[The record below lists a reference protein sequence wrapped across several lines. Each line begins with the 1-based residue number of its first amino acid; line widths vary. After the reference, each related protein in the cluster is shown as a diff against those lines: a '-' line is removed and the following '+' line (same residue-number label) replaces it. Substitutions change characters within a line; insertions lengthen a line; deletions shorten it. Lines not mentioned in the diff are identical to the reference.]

1 MKLTAQTWSEYVA
14 RLARLNQSAGQ
25 LMADYIAAHGTG
37 DTDALIAYAHA
48 LVTKYGEGSAELACQ
63 MYDALAAAAKAG
75 VPAAEPAQPASYGE
89 VARMVQATKASQP
102 QMQQGVSR
110 LVKRAGA
117 DTTLKNA
124 LRDGAEFAWIPQG
137 DTCAFCLTLAS
148 RGWQKASQAAIKGGH
163 AEHIHANCD
172 CEYAIRFDGT
182 STVAGYDPDKY
193 LRQYRAA
200 DGDINK
206 LRRVNYAANKERI
219 NAQKRAAYAL
229 RQKNRGQKVAITDI
243 AIQKVPLVAP
253 NGADHQ
259 TAFFIQ
265 ETHKEL
271 LRFAQKQNGSN
282 EVACLLDLTTGEK
295 LDFVKGDQ
303 ISVDIEGD
311 AASYHWL
318 RNSPEKSLMLCHNHP
333 GQSYFSDSDLVLF
346 LEQLAAERKD
356 AVADVPFAAFVDALL
371 HELREPAL
379 QVAVDGDLLDERVGA
394 LRQHRR
400 RLDLDVVI
408 EVDAQLLD
416 EGPQDALEEGVDRQ
430 HREARVVVQDFRTHL
445 GGAFAHRTLVER
457 QLAAEVFQIGACA
470 SRGQTVDLLQD
481 ARFHLLGGL
490 VGEGHGEDVAV
501 NAGLFDH
508 VAHVFVRQ
516 LVGLARPCACIQ
528 NSRPHCPKCR
538 FR

>member
-14 RLARLNQSAGQ
+14 RLAQLNQRAGQ

-37 DTDALIAYAHA
+37 DTDPLIAYAHA

-172 CEYAIRFDGT
+172 CEYAIRFDGR
-182 STVAGYDPDKY
+182 STVAGYDPDEY
-193 LRQYRAA
+193 LRRYRAA
-200 DGDINK
+200 GSDVNA
-206 LRRVNYAANKERI
+206 LRRVNYAKNRERI

-271 LRFAQKQNGSN
+271 LRFAQKQNDSN

-303 ISVDIEGD
+303 ISVDIERD

-346 LEQLAAERKD
+346 LEHEAIGTLSIVTNQGKVWTISKTQGYNFKTAFSEFKKCILASNGNHDNAIDSFLKN
-356 AVADVPFAAFVDALL
+356 
-371 HELREPAL
+371 
-379 QVAVDGDLLDERVGA
+379 GYNYG
-394 LRQHRR
+394 
-400 RLDLDVVI
+400 
-408 EVDAQLLD
+408 
-416 EGPQDALEEGVDRQ
+416 
-430 HREARVVVQDFRTHL
+430 
-445 GGAFAHRTLVER
+445 VER
-457 QLAAEVFQIGACA
+457 
-470 SRGQTVDLLQD
+470 R
-481 ARFHLLGGL
+481 
-490 VGEGHGEDVAV
+490 
-501 NAGLFDH
+501 
-508 VAHVFVRQ
+508 
-516 LVGLARPCACIQ
+516 
-528 NSRPHCPKCR
+528 
-538 FR
+538 

>member
-1 MKLTAQTWSEYVA
+1 MNISEKAWREYVA
-14 RLARLNQSAGQ
+14 RLARLNQRAGQ

-75 VPAAEPAQPASYGE
+75 VPAAEPAQTAAYSE
-89 VARMVQATKASQP
+89 VARMVQATKQSLP
-102 QMQQGVSR
+102 QMQRGVSR

-124 LRDGAEFAWIPQG
+124 LRDGAEWAWIPQG

-163 AEHIHANCD
+163 AEHIHSNCD

-182 STVAGYDPDKY
+182 STVAGYDPDEY
-193 LRQYRAA
+193 LRRYRAA
-200 DGDINK
+200 GSDVNA
-206 LRRVNYAANKERI
+206 LRRVNYAANRERI

-271 LRFAQKQNGSN
+271 LRFAQKQNDSN

-318 RNSPEKSLMLCHNHP
+318 RHSPEKSLMLCHNHP

-346 LEQLAAERKD
+346 LEHGAIGTLSIVTNQGK
-356 AVADVPFAAFVDALL
+356 VWTISKTQGYNFKTAFSEFKKCVLTSNGNHDKAIDCFLKN
-371 HELREPAL
+371 
-379 QVAVDGDLLDERVGA
+379 GYNYG
-394 LRQHRR
+394 
-400 RLDLDVVI
+400 
-408 EVDAQLLD
+408 
-416 EGPQDALEEGVDRQ
+416 
-430 HREARVVVQDFRTHL
+430 
-445 GGAFAHRTLVER
+445 VER
-457 QLAAEVFQIGACA
+457 
-470 SRGQTVDLLQD
+470 R
-481 ARFHLLGGL
+481 
-490 VGEGHGEDVAV
+490 
-501 NAGLFDH
+501 
-508 VAHVFVRQ
+508 
-516 LVGLARPCACIQ
+516 
-528 NSRPHCPKCR
+528 
-538 FR
+538 

>member
-1 MKLTAQTWSEYVA
+1 MRITATAWAAYTQQLAKL
-14 RLARLNQSAGQ
+14 NKKAGQ

-75 VPAAEPAQPASYGE
+75 VPAAEPAEPASYGE
-89 VARMVQATKASQP
+89 IARMVQATKASPP

-124 LRDGAEFAWIPQG
+124 LRDGAEFAWVPQG

-172 CEYAIRFDGT
+172 CEYAIRFDGR
-182 STVAGYDPDKY
+182 STVAGYDPDEY
-193 LRQYRAA
+193 LRRYRAA
-200 DGDINK
+200 GSDVNA
-206 LRRVNYAANKERI
+206 LRRVEYAKNKERI

-271 LRFAQKQNGSN
+271 LRFAQKQNDSN

-303 ISVDIEGD
+303 ISVDIERD

-346 LEQLAAERKD
+346 HEHGAIGTLSIVTNQGK
-356 AVADVPFAAFVDALL
+356 VWTISKTQGYNFKTAFSEFKKCILTSNGNHDKAIDSFLKN
-371 HELREPAL
+371 
-379 QVAVDGDLLDERVGA
+379 GYNYG
-394 LRQHRR
+394 
-400 RLDLDVVI
+400 
-408 EVDAQLLD
+408 
-416 EGPQDALEEGVDRQ
+416 
-430 HREARVVVQDFRTHL
+430 
-445 GGAFAHRTLVER
+445 VER
-457 QLAAEVFQIGACA
+457 
-470 SRGQTVDLLQD
+470 R
-481 ARFHLLGGL
+481 
-490 VGEGHGEDVAV
+490 
-501 NAGLFDH
+501 
-508 VAHVFVRQ
+508 
-516 LVGLARPCACIQ
+516 
-528 NSRPHCPKCR
+528 
-538 FR
+538 

>member
-1 MKLTAQTWSEYVA
+1 MA

-37 DTDALIAYAHA
+37 DTDTLIAYAHA

-63 MYDALAAAAKAG
+63 MYDALAAAARAG
-75 VPAAEPAQPASYGE
+75 VPAAEPAEPASYGE
-89 VARMVQATKASQP
+89 IARMVQATKASPP
-102 QMQQGVSR
+102 QMQRGVSR
-110 LVKRAGA
+110 MVKRAGA

-172 CEYAIRFDGT
+172 CEYAIRFDGR
-182 STVAGYDPDKY
+182 STVAGYDPDEY
-193 LRQYRAA
+193 LRRYRAA
-200 DGDINK
+200 GSDVNA
-206 LRRVNYAANKERI
+206 LRRVEYAKNKERI

-271 LRFAQKQNGSN
+271 LRFAQKQNDSN

-318 RNSPEKSLMLCHNHP
+318 RHSPEKSLMLCHNHP

-346 LEQLAAERKD
+346 LEHGAIGTLSIVTNQGK
-356 AVADVPFAAFVDALL
+356 VWTISKTQGYNFKTAFSEFKKCILTSNGNHDKAIDSFLKN
-371 HELREPAL
+371 
-379 QVAVDGDLLDERVGA
+379 GYNYG
-394 LRQHRR
+394 
-400 RLDLDVVI
+400 
-408 EVDAQLLD
+408 
-416 EGPQDALEEGVDRQ
+416 
-430 HREARVVVQDFRTHL
+430 
-445 GGAFAHRTLVER
+445 VER
-457 QLAAEVFQIGACA
+457 
-470 SRGQTVDLLQD
+470 R
-481 ARFHLLGGL
+481 
-490 VGEGHGEDVAV
+490 
-501 NAGLFDH
+501 
-508 VAHVFVRQ
+508 
-516 LVGLARPCACIQ
+516 
-528 NSRPHCPKCR
+528 
-538 FR
+538 

>member
-1 MKLTAQTWSEYVA
+1 MRITATAWAAYTQQLAKL
-14 RLARLNQSAGQ
+14 NKKAGQ

-89 VARMVQATKASQP
+89 IARMVQATKASPP
-102 QMQQGVSR
+102 QMQRGVSR

-124 LRDGAEFAWIPQG
+124 LRDGAEFAWVPQG

-172 CEYAIRFDGT
+172 CEYAIRFDGR

-200 DGDINK
+200 GSDVNA
-206 LRRVNYAANKERI
+206 LRRVNYAKNRERI

-271 LRFAQKQNGSN
+271 LRFAQKQNDSN

-318 RNSPEKSLMLCHNHP
+318 RHSPEKSLMLCHNHP

-346 LEQLAAERKD
+346 LEHGAIGTLSIVTNQGKVWTISKTQGYNFKTASSEFKKCILASNGNHDNAIDSFLKN
-356 AVADVPFAAFVDALL
+356 
-371 HELREPAL
+371 
-379 QVAVDGDLLDERVGA
+379 GYNYG
-394 LRQHRR
+394 
-400 RLDLDVVI
+400 
-408 EVDAQLLD
+408 
-416 EGPQDALEEGVDRQ
+416 
-430 HREARVVVQDFRTHL
+430 
-445 GGAFAHRTLVER
+445 VER
-457 QLAAEVFQIGACA
+457 
-470 SRGQTVDLLQD
+470 R
-481 ARFHLLGGL
+481 
-490 VGEGHGEDVAV
+490 
-501 NAGLFDH
+501 
-508 VAHVFVRQ
+508 
-516 LVGLARPCACIQ
+516 
-528 NSRPHCPKCR
+528 
-538 FR
+538 

>member
-1 MKLTAQTWSEYVA
+1 MRITATAWAAYTQQLAKL
-14 RLARLNQSAGQ
+14 NKKAGQ

-75 VPAAEPAQPASYGE
+75 VPAAEPAQTASYGE
-89 VARMVQATKASQP
+89 VARMVQATKASQH
-102 QMQQGVSR
+102 QMQRGVSR

-172 CEYAIRFDGT
+172 CEYAIRFDGR
-182 STVAGYDPDKY
+182 STVAGYDPDEY
-193 LRQYRAA
+193 LRRYRAA
-200 DGDINK
+200 GSDVNA
-206 LRRVNYAANKERI
+206 LRRVEYAKNKERI

-271 LRFAQKQNGSN
+271 LRFAQKQNDSN

-303 ISVDIEGD
+303 ISVDIERD

-346 LEQLAAERKD
+346 LEHGAIGTLSIVTNQGK
-356 AVADVPFAAFVDALL
+356 VWTISKTQGYNFKTAFSEFKKCILTSNGNHDKAIDSFLKN
-371 HELREPAL
+371 
-379 QVAVDGDLLDERVGA
+379 GYNYG
-394 LRQHRR
+394 
-400 RLDLDVVI
+400 
-408 EVDAQLLD
+408 
-416 EGPQDALEEGVDRQ
+416 
-430 HREARVVVQDFRTHL
+430 
-445 GGAFAHRTLVER
+445 VER
-457 QLAAEVFQIGACA
+457 
-470 SRGQTVDLLQD
+470 R
-481 ARFHLLGGL
+481 
-490 VGEGHGEDVAV
+490 
-501 NAGLFDH
+501 
-508 VAHVFVRQ
+508 
-516 LVGLARPCACIQ
+516 
-528 NSRPHCPKCR
+528 
-538 FR
+538 

>member
-1 MKLTAQTWSEYVA
+1 MKLTVQTWSEYVA
-14 RLARLNQSAGQ
+14 RLARLNQRAGQ

-102 QMQQGVSR
+102 QIQQGVSR

-172 CEYAIRFDGT
+172 CEYAIRFDGR

-200 DGDINK
+200 GSDVNA
-206 LRRVNYAANKERI
+206 LRRVNYAKNRERI

-271 LRFAQKQNGSN
+271 LRFAQKQNDSN

-303 ISVDIEGD
+303 ISVDIERD

-346 LEQLAAERKD
+346 LEHEAIGTLSIVTNQGKVWTISKTQGYNFKTAFSEFKKCILASNGNHDNAIDSFLKN
-356 AVADVPFAAFVDALL
+356 
-371 HELREPAL
+371 
-379 QVAVDGDLLDERVGA
+379 GYNYG
-394 LRQHRR
+394 
-400 RLDLDVVI
+400 
-408 EVDAQLLD
+408 
-416 EGPQDALEEGVDRQ
+416 
-430 HREARVVVQDFRTHL
+430 
-445 GGAFAHRTLVER
+445 VER
-457 QLAAEVFQIGACA
+457 
-470 SRGQTVDLLQD
+470 R
-481 ARFHLLGGL
+481 
-490 VGEGHGEDVAV
+490 
-501 NAGLFDH
+501 
-508 VAHVFVRQ
+508 
-516 LVGLARPCACIQ
+516 
-528 NSRPHCPKCR
+528 
-538 FR
+538 

>member
-1 MKLTAQTWSEYVA
+1 MRTTATAWAAYTQQLAKL
-14 RLARLNQSAGQ
+14 NKKAGQ

-124 LRDGAEFAWIPQG
+124 LRDGAEWAWVPQG

-172 CEYAIRFDGT
+172 CEYAIRFDGR

-219 NAQKRAAYAL
+219 NAQKRAAYAA
-229 RQKNRGQKVAITDI
+229 RKAAFTSTQNRAI
-243 AIQKVPLVAP
+243 L
-253 NGADHQ
+253 
-259 TAFFIQ
+259 
-265 ETHKEL
+265 
-271 LRFAQKQNGSN
+271 GS
-282 EVACLLDLTTGEK
+282 
-295 LDFVKGDQ
+295 
-303 ISVDIEGD
+303 I
-311 AASYHWL
+311 
-318 RNSPEKSLMLCHNHP
+318 
-333 GQSYFSDSDLVLF
+333 DSDGSVKKIELTVLGNLDPSPLISTFGHLQTTEVVVTDERIAHIKERHPEDYLLFEQYGRESILSPDILIQDIKNVGTVFAVKKLPDTNLNVVLRLVLDTDNPDF
-346 LEQLAAERKD
+346 KNSVMTFYRI
-356 AVADVPFAAFVDALL
+356 
-371 HELREPAL
+371 REKNLKKLMEKNPVL
-379 QVAVDGDLLDERVGA
+379 YIKE
-394 LRQHRR
+394 
-400 RLDLDVVI
+400 
-408 EVDAQLLD
+408 
-416 EGPQDALEEGVDRQ
+416 
-430 HREARVVVQDFRTHL
+430 
-445 GGAFAHRTLVER
+445 
-457 QLAAEVFQIGACA
+457 
-470 SRGQTVDLLQD
+470 
-481 ARFHLLGGL
+481 
-490 VGEGHGEDVAV
+490 
-501 NAGLFDH
+501 
-508 VAHVFVRQ
+508 
-516 LVGLARPCACIQ
+516 
-528 NSRPHCPKCR
+528 
-538 FR
+538 

>member
-1 MKLTAQTWSEYVA
+1 MA

-75 VPAAEPAQPASYGE
+75 VPAAEPAQTASYGE
-89 VARMVQATKASQP
+89 VARMVQATKASPP
-102 QMQQGVSR
+102 QMQRGVSR

-172 CEYAIRFDGT
+172 CEYAIRFDGR
-182 STVAGYDPDKY
+182 STVAGYDPDEY
-193 LRQYRAA
+193 LRRYRAA
-200 DGDINK
+200 GSDVNA
-206 LRRVNYAANKERI
+206 LRRVNYAKNRERI

-271 LRFAQKQNGSN
+271 LRFAQKQNDSN

-303 ISVDIEGD
+303 ISVDIERD

-346 LEQLAAERKD
+346 LEHEAIGTLSIVTNQGKVWTISKTQGYNFKTAFSEFKKCILASNGNHDNAIDSFLKN
-356 AVADVPFAAFVDALL
+356 
-371 HELREPAL
+371 
-379 QVAVDGDLLDERVGA
+379 GYNYG
-394 LRQHRR
+394 
-400 RLDLDVVI
+400 
-408 EVDAQLLD
+408 
-416 EGPQDALEEGVDRQ
+416 
-430 HREARVVVQDFRTHL
+430 
-445 GGAFAHRTLVER
+445 VER
-457 QLAAEVFQIGACA
+457 
-470 SRGQTVDLLQD
+470 R
-481 ARFHLLGGL
+481 
-490 VGEGHGEDVAV
+490 
-501 NAGLFDH
+501 
-508 VAHVFVRQ
+508 
-516 LVGLARPCACIQ
+516 
-528 NSRPHCPKCR
+528 
-538 FR
+538 

>member
-1 MKLTAQTWSEYVA
+1 MA
-14 RLARLNQSAGQ
+14 RLARLNKRAGQ
-25 LMADYIAAHGTG
+25 LMADYLAAHGTG

-63 MYDALAAAAKAG
+63 MYDALAAAAQAG
-75 VPAAEPAQPASYGE
+75 VPAAEPAEPASYGE
-89 VARMVQATKASQP
+89 IARMVQATKASPP
-102 QMQQGVSR
+102 QMQRGVSR

-124 LRDGAEFAWIPQG
+124 LRDGAEFAWVPQG

-172 CEYAIRFDGT
+172 CEYAIRFDGR

-200 DGDINK
+200 GSDVNA
-206 LRRVNYAANKERI
+206 LRRVEYAKNKERI

-271 LRFAQKQNGSN
+271 LRFAQKQNDSN

-303 ISVDIEGD
+303 ISVDIERD

-346 LEQLAAERKD
+346 LEHGAIGTLSIVTNQGKVWTISKTQGYNFKTAFSEFKKCILASNGNHDNAIDSFLKN
-356 AVADVPFAAFVDALL
+356 
-371 HELREPAL
+371 
-379 QVAVDGDLLDERVGA
+379 GYNYG
-394 LRQHRR
+394 
-400 RLDLDVVI
+400 
-408 EVDAQLLD
+408 
-416 EGPQDALEEGVDRQ
+416 
-430 HREARVVVQDFRTHL
+430 
-445 GGAFAHRTLVER
+445 VER
-457 QLAAEVFQIGACA
+457 
-470 SRGQTVDLLQD
+470 R
-481 ARFHLLGGL
+481 
-490 VGEGHGEDVAV
+490 
-501 NAGLFDH
+501 
-508 VAHVFVRQ
+508 
-516 LVGLARPCACIQ
+516 
-528 NSRPHCPKCR
+528 
-538 FR
+538 